1 MCSLGSWEERLFG
14 SLTDIEPSKRSVLRP
29 IFTDY
34 NPSTQVYGHYG
45 IDSSLRR
52 GRELPRVHIVLHGLQ
67 LLETRRQGERREGSI
82 GATAA
87 RGPSIR
93 PRVAERVQNL
103 FSALPAHG
111 ASGAKAAISSP
122 GAPQQLETA
131 STRDRAELHR
141 RRATGHAR
149 SSAFLPLAVL
159 QPRR

>member
-1 MCSLGSWEERLFG
+1 M
-14 SLTDIEPSKRSVLRP
+14 V
-29 IFTDY
+29 
-34 NPSTQVYGHYG
+34 HYG

-52 GRELPRVHIVLHGLQ
+52 GRELPRVHIVLLYGLQ

-149 SSAFLPLAVL
+149 SPAFLPLAVL